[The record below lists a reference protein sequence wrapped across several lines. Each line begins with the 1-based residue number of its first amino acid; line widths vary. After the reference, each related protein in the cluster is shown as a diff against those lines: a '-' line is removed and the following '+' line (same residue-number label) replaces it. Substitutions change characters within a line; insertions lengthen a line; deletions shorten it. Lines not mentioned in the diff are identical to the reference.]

1 MAPSGCLHLGVQ
13 LQPCPSV
20 QSSVPQRRTAAETPP
35 HGLPSM
41 HRGKLLAVARLFV
54 EDNADL
60 ESIIDLMT
68 FRQHSNKLQGHL
80 VLWRVRGT
88 KQVRAGLAA
97 AREKVL
103 DLPHLPPNAPP
114 PCLHLLHYS
123 RALQLVP
130 VRLAQRLSSS
140 HASTSHP
147 DEDPLV
153 TPRFIRVTQIPW
165 SGCPPLEC
173 GKRMR
178 KDILEVSPC
187 QAGMEF
193 WGRRNL
199 TMPKLHLV
207 LR

>member
-103 DLPHLPPNAPP
+103 DPHLILRPMPP
-114 PCLHLLHYS
+114 L
-123 RALQLVP
+123 P
-130 VRLAQRLSSS
+130 VFTCCTTHVHFSWFLS
-140 HASTSHP
+140 
-147 DEDPLV
+147 DL
-153 TPRFIRVTQIPW
+153 PR
-165 SGCPPLEC
+165 GCPAPMLALPTLMKTLWLLQGLSE
-173 GKRMR
+173 
-178 KDILEVSPC
+178 
-187 QAGMEF
+187 
-193 WGRRNL
+193 
-199 TMPKLHLV
+199 
-207 LR
+207 